1 MNHFNETLKTSNGIL
16 NFYFNRK
23 SDAIGSPFLIS
34 TVQRDGTA
42 LVFEMEKAGDQWFLT
57 KNNTTDFLIVIESR
71 LSAVIKAHT
80 GS

>member
-1 MNHFNETLKTSNGIL
+1 MNHFNEILKTSNGIL

-23 SDAIGSPFLIS
+23 SDVIGSHFLIS